1 MTADAATITAAE
13 WGLGGLRS
21 VGQIEDLVRDLSDR
35 LTIYGEQLP
44 ELARW
49 HSELLAVDVKL
60 NMADPLNASLANIDA
75 SVASVDKEIGSL
87 RAFVDGTPDLIASER
102 DVVVAA
108 LEKEL
113 GVALSDVDWQR
124 VDTIAALTVERQ
136 HIFED
141 IDTLRTVLLEDVERA
156 RVAATTDIE
165 AVVARQSQL
174 FVAETQG
181 LIDVVFWRALI
192 LLSVG
197 LVGLAVVLR
206 LSRTPKTS

>member
-1 MTADAATITAAE
+1 
-13 WGLGGLRS
+13 
-21 VGQIEDLVRDLSDR
+21 
-35 LTIYGEQLP
+35 
-44 ELARW
+44 
-49 HSELLAVDVKL
+49 
-60 NMADPLNASLANIDA
+60 MADPLNASLANIDA

-113 GVALSDVDWQR
+113 GVALSDVDRQR

-156 RVAATTDIE
+156 RVAATTDLE